1 MSFNELLAMDIGGGT
16 QDILLWRAEQNL
28 ENAVK
33 LVLPAPT
40 QVAAARLARARREG
54 RDVFLHGELMG
65 GGAVHKA
72 VDAHLAAGLRVYA
85 TPPAAA
91 TFADDPAKVAAMG
104 IQAAESAPEG
114 ALALRLGDLNLA
126 ELAEACA
133 RFEVELPRQL
143 ALAVCDHGYS
153 PGFSNRKFRFNMWR
167 RFLEGGG
174 LLAGLI
180 SQTPPPDMTRL
191 EALSRQAPGCLLMDT
206 AAAAAWGALE
216 DPAVAAMAQDE
227 GVCIVNLGNMH
238 TVAFLVRGDKV
249 LGNLR
254 APHPLPGHHK
264 PAPARWSDFIQG
276 DFGRGRGFCGARP
289 WGGPSTRGATRGLPH
304 APVITGPQRR
314 MAQGLGWKHRGAPRR
329 CDAERLF
336 RPFGRCPELGRWKPI
351 PCQPPDI

>member
-1 MSFNELLAMDIGGGT
+1 MSLNELLAIDIGGGT

-40 QVAAARLARARREG
+40 QVAAARVRRATAQN
-54 RDVFLHGELMG
+54 RDVFLRGELMG
-65 GGAVHKA
+65 GGAIHKA
-72 VDAHLAAGLRVYA
+72 VDAHLAAGLKVYA
-85 TPPAAA
+85 TARAGA
-91 TFADDPAKVAAMG
+91 TFSDDPAKVAAMG
-104 IQAAESAPEG
+104 IQAVEDAPPG
-114 ALALRLGDLNLA
+114 ALAVSLGDLNLA

-153 PGFSNRKFRFNMWR
+153 PGYSNRKFRFNMWR

-206 AAAAAWGALE
+206 AAAAAWGALQ
-216 DPAVAAMAQDE
+216 DPAVAARAASE

-238 TVAFLVRGDKV
+238 TVAFLVQGQRV
-249 LGNLR
+249 LGIYEHHTGCLDTMR
-254 APHPLPGHHK
+254 LSDQVERFIRGELGDEEVFATQGHGMARLADAPQSLPG
-264 PAPARWSDFIQG
+264 Q
-276 DFGRGRGFCGARP
+276 
-289 WGGPSTRGATRGLPH
+289 
-304 APVITGPQRR
+304 PVITGPQRR
-314 MAQGLGWKHRGAPRR
+314 LAQGLGWATAVPHGDVMLSG
-329 CDAERLF
+329 C
-336 RPFGRCPELGRWKPI
+336 FGLLAAARNHFGEAALLPSA
-351 PCQPPDI
+351 